1 MNYYE
6 KHISDYRRDTT
17 HLSLLEHGVYNQ
29 LLDTYYLS
37 EMPLTSDLESL
48 MRTHCAR
55 TADERQALVNVLKDF
70 FTLSSDGYIHDK
82 CQRVL
87 ERIYAKSDKARAS
100 ADARWAKARARKIN
114 GLDANALPSQS
125 EGNANGMLP
134 NNPVPSNPSKTL
146 LPPAVP
152 AEGDDEGPHGPGAG
166 LSRPTGMPRVAPTP
180 GASGERFD
188 DFWKAWPKNERKQ
201 DKAKCLAKWKRGRLD
216 LVADT
221 ILADIAVK
229 RKTQKWIDGF
239 VEAPLVYLN
248 GSRWEDGVQP
258 QEPGQEA
265 QTVQSWL
272 DTRGGVEKRAAE
284 LFLPAWTGID
294 DATGKQI
301 PWAAYRATVIDAAV
315 KAGEVIS

>member
-1 MNYYE
+1 MHYYPH
-6 KHISDYRRDTT
+6 HIGDFIRDTAN
-17 HLSLLEHGVYNQ
+17 LSDAQCMAYLRLCWRYYGDEKP
-29 LLDTYYLS
+29 LD
-37 EMPLTSDLESL
+37 ESL
-48 MRTHCAR
+48 EDLAFAVK
-55 TADERQALVNVLKDF
+55 ADEKMVGLILRHY
-70 FTLSSDGYIHDK
+70 FTQEADGWHHK
-82 CQRVL
+82 
-87 ERIYAKSDKARAS
+87 RIDEEIAVYHAKSEKARAS
-100 ADARWAKARARKIN
+100 ANARWR
-114 GLDANALPSQS
+114 GANALPTDS
-125 EGNANGMLP
+125 EGNADGPDFDANQEP
-134 NNPVPSNPSKTL
+134 RTKNQSKTI

-265 QTVQSWL
+265 QTVQSWW